1 MTSGSYFSNLDENS
15 TNNNINK
22 NNLDVKR
29 KSTENN
35 EEKRIKIKNKI
46 QPETSQNSEQQMDE
60 GIHKKSS
67 KYNFDLVDKN
77 ETNTKKGI
85 ILKVKPF
92 RNEFNDEIENDS
104 ESKKSIDKDFDSNYY
119 LDFTTVQPKND
130 TVQNEK
136 NIRRGLEAQSQPIFL
151 VQENNTTLSRLVS

>member
-15 TNNNINK
+15 TNNNMNK
-22 NNLDVKR
+22 NNLNDKR

-35 EEKRIKIKNKI
+35 EEKRIKVKNKI

-67 KYNFDLVDKN
+67 KYNSDLMAKN

-136 NIRRGLEAQSQPIFL
+136 NIRRGLGAQSQPIFL

>member
-15 TNNNINK
+15 TNNNMNK
-22 NNLDVKR
+22 NNLDGKR

-67 KYNFDLVDKN
+67 KYNSDLMDKN

-136 NIRRGLEAQSQPIFL
+136 NIRRGLGAQSQPIFL
-151 VQENNTTLSRLVS
+151 VQENTTTLSRLVS